1 MSHKRNVS
9 VTGLGYIGLTTAV
22 AFGQHGK
29 VIAYDKN
36 PERIAELKRGY
47 DRNYEV
53 TEEEILSAKLHF
65 TANIEDLKEADFHI
79 VAVPTPLDNTKRP
92 SFMILLDVSEKIG
105 MYLKK
110 GDIVVYEST
119 VYPGATEER
128 CVPVLERSS
137 KLIYG
142 VDFTVGY
149 SPERIN
155 PADKQHTFFNI
166 KKIVSGTDKATLDII
181 ANTYKSVVKA
191 GVHPVSCIRVAE
203 AAKVI
208 ENTQRDVNIA
218 LMNDFAIMLHN
229 LKIDTNE
236 VIEAMKTKWNFIS
249 FQPGLVGGHCIGVN
263 SYYLM
268 YKSEEAGYYSHIIMA
283 ARHVNENI
291 AKFVVIETIK
301 HLIQMN
307 VSVKR
312 ARIVILG
319 LTYKE
324 NCSDVRDTSVIN
336 IIKELK
342 SFDTQVLIHDPVA
355 DPNAAKYEFGLELES
370 WDNLNDIDAVILAVA
385 HKQYVELDKKV
396 FIKKLNHRC
405 LIMDIKSVLD
415 PKDFE
420 GTGIVLWRL

>member
-1 MSHKRNVS
+1 MTHKRKIS
-9 VTGLGYIGLTTAV
+9 VTGLGYIGLTIAV
-22 AFGQHGK
+22 AFGKIGK

-36 PERIAELKRGY
+36 PARIEELKRGY
-47 DRNYEV
+47 DRNYEL
-53 TEEEILSAKLHF
+53 TEEEILSSKLEF
-65 TANIEDLKEADFHI
+65 TANLDDIKKADFHI
-79 VAVPTPLDNTKRP
+79 IAVPTPLDNTKRP
-92 SFMILLDVSEKIG
+92 SFMILLDVSEKLG
-105 MYLKK
+105 AYLKK

-137 KLIYG
+137 KLICG
-142 VDFTVGY
+142 VDFSVGY

-155 PADKQHTFFNI
+155 PADKKHTLYNI
-166 KKIVSGTDKATLDII
+166 KKIVSGFDQKTLEII
-181 ANTYKSVVKA
+181 ANTYKTIVKA
-191 GVHPVSCIRVAE
+191 GVHPVSNMRIAE

-218 LMNDFAIMLHN
+218 LMNDFAVMLHN
-229 LKIDTNE
+229 LKIDTYE
-236 VIEAMKTKWNFIS
+236 VIEAMKTKWNYIG

-301 HLIQMN
+301 NLIQMN

-312 ARIVILG
+312 ARIAILG

-342 SFDTQVLIHDPVA
+342 AFDTQVLIHDPIA
-355 DPNAAKYEFGLELES
+355 DPKAAKYEFDLELKS
-370 WDNLNDIDAVILAVA
+370 WDDLNDIDAVILAVA
-385 HKQYVELDKKV
+385 HKEYLEMDKKLLA
-396 FIKKLNHRC
+396 KKLNHRC
-405 LIMDIKSVLD
+405 LIMDIKSILD

-420 GTGIVLWRL
+420 GTGIVFWRL